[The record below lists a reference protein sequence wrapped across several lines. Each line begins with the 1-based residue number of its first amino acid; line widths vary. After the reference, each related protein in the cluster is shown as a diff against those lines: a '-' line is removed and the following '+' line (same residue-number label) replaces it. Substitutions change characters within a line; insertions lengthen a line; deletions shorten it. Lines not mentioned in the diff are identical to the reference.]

1 MNQGMSQPA
10 SPRYIDNQA
19 DLLAWVEHLARADV
33 IAVDTES
40 DSLHRYREKV
50 CLIQMTALGQDALI
64 DPLAVDDLSCL
75 GEMFADPRR
84 VKIFH
89 DACYDLVSL
98 SRDFGYRFAGL
109 FDTML
114 ASRILGQREFGLAVI
129 LKQRF
134 GFGADKR
141 LQRSDWAAR
150 PLSAE
155 QVSYARYD
163 THFLPQLYVQ
173 LTSELHERGRL
184 DWAREEFARLP
195 DIASRVTP
203 RSAGVDPNGFWRVR
217 GVKALSPAAKGRV
230 RALWLMRERLAER
243 LDRPP
248 FKVLGDQVLLDL
260 AEAPPDSLDT
270 FEPRPGLRR
279 AGVDRFGAEIMR
291 ALHDAKP
298 VNGGPP
304 PGSGRRRRSGRFLD
318 PDVRDRFEAL
328 RAMRREKAEALGIDP
343 EVALGNAV
351 LEEFARHPPQT
362 VAEVTAR
369 PELQGWR
376 LPIFAEA
383 IFWVL
388 SQPPPP
394 AVESSQR

>member
-1 MNQGMSQPA
+1 MQLEP
-10 SPRYIDNQA
+10 PRYIDTRDA
-19 DLLAWVEHLARADV
+19 LISWVDILSRADV

-50 CLIQMTALGQDALI
+50 CLIQMTALGHDALI
-64 DPLAVDDLSCL
+64 DPLAIDDLACL
-75 GEMFADPRR
+75 ADMFADPRR

-98 SRDFGYRFAGL
+98 SRDFGFRFAGL

-114 ASRILGQREFGLAVI
+114 ASRMLGQREFGLAAI

-141 LQRSDWAAR
+141 LQRSDWAIR

-155 QVSYARYD
+155 QVSYARFD
-163 THFLPQLYVQ
+163 THFLPELYVQ
-173 LTSELHERGRL
+173 LSQELDGKGRL
-184 DWAREEFARLP
+184 AWAREEFGRLP
-195 DIASRVTP
+195 EVAARITP
-203 RSAGVDPNGFWRVR
+203 RSAGVDANGFWRVR
-217 GVKALSPAAKGRV
+217 GVKALSPLEKGRV
-230 RALWLMRERLAER
+230 RALWLMRERIAER

-248 FKVLGDQVLLDL
+248 FKVLGDSVLIDL
-260 AEAPPDSLDT
+260 AQDAPESLEALQ
-270 FEPRPGLRR
+270 PRPGLRR

-291 ALHDAKP
+291 SLREAKP

-328 RAMRREKAEALGIDP
+328 RTMRREKAETLGIDP

-351 LEEFARHPPQT
+351 LEEFARRPPQS
-362 VAEVTAR
+362 VDEVLAR

-376 LPIFAEA
+376 RSIFAEA
-383 IFWVL
+383 IVGCL
-388 SQPPPP
+388 QAPPPVRTS
-394 AVESSQR
+394 AAE